1 MNWINVIGIAS
12 IRSCVPVNSSPL
24 WFSWTFLMAYCCCR
38 HHHWRYKPLTQELCR
53 KNIFLPKLLLTWTLP
68 QNSLCST
75 LKLPTC
81 PYNSRT
87 NSQTRKVIRLQPG
100 AINTKITWPAFKPDT
115 DHYTLSVFMDI
126 RYPVGY
132 LNNDIVNDMGTKLAD
147 NTSKESVRNSSG
159 SIKFVEQ
166 KH

>member
-1 MNWINVIGIAS
+1 
-12 IRSCVPVNSSPL
+12 
-24 WFSWTFLMAYCCCR
+24 
-38 HHHWRYKPLTQELCR
+38 
-53 KNIFLPKLLLTWTLP
+53 
-68 QNSLCST
+68 
-75 LKLPTC
+75 
-81 PYNSRT
+81 
-87 NSQTRKVIRLQPG
+87 
-100 AINTKITWPAFKPDT
+100 
-115 DHYTLSVFMDI
+115 MDI